1 MPIDGGRL
9 NAHKARTE
17 DFRRRKD
24 GKLKSSETL
33 RSTSNQKI
41 DFDPVDPVELQKI
54 KDSIRLKSKKR
65 KRTNVVLLLF
75 SLVAAVLLFFLF
87 TEKYS

>member
-24 GKLKSSETL
+24 GTIKGSDKQ
-33 RSTSNQKI
+33 RFTSNEKI
-41 DFDPVDPVELQKI
+41 DFGAIDPAALKEVRI
-54 KDSIRLKSKKR
+54 AIRKKAKKR
-65 KRTNVVLLLF
+65 RAIEIFLIVISMVIAVILF
-75 SLVAAVLLFFLF
+75 ILF
-87 TEKYS
+87 TGKYS